1 MFNWFLSHSPLLY
14 LTQSIWRDEA
24 FSILSASRPL
34 SFIFQNLGIEPPLYY
49 VLLHFWMKLFGTEE
63 IAARSLSFLGFGS
76 ATFIVIYWAEKIF
89 KRHWL
94 AWYLPLLFFVNPMLL
109 YYAFEVR
116 TYGWFMFFAVASM
129 YGYLEKKWP
138 ILVAANVLGFYTHS
152 YMIFVPIAQVFHWLV
167 THNVLANFSSRL
179 RGLKSA
185 ITKRQITGAPT
196 GFALTFLLIA
206 PWFIRIAKEAG
217 RLKANWYFPVDLHLI
232 KSVLGNMFVGY
243 EGTPWY
249 LWTYTAYLSA
259 VLMCLFLFAL
269 APLSTRRRNLF
280 FFLMAV
286 VPLILVI
293 GVSFVKPLFVNR
305 YLIPVSIAEVFLV
318 VAAIAAMKRKFFQYL
333 TAAGFLIFSVGFNIW
348 YPPLHSKV
356 NIRKTFQEVN
366 ALRGTQDVVLAES
379 PLVFFESIY
388 YSGDP
393 KRVYLYNPQNVAFP
407 VYVGSALVSS
417 SQMALSYPPYP
428 MRGFLI
434 HEDGTF
440 DVVYTT
446 TIENKSAIQK
456 RH

>member
-1 MFNWFLSHSPLLY
+1 MLNWLLSHSPLLY

-49 VLLHFWMKLFGTEE
+49 VLLHFWMKLFGTSE
-63 IAARSLSFLGFGS
+63 IAARSLSFLGFGF
-76 ATFIVIYWAEKIF
+76 ATVMVIYWAEKIF

-116 TYGWFMFFAVASM
+116 TYGWFMFFAVLSFFAF
-129 YGYLEKKWP
+129 LQKRWRLL
-138 ILVAANVLGFYTHS
+138 IVANVLGFYNHT
-152 YMIFVPIAQVFHWLV
+152 YMVFVPLSQALYWVIMNRQKILRFQWRAVF
-167 THNVLANFSSRL
+167 
-179 RGLKSA
+179 
-185 ITKRQITGAPT
+185 RQQEVRSFFVI
-196 GFALTFLLIA
+196 FALMI
-206 PWFIRIAKEAG
+206 PWAVRIIRQSVY
-217 RLKANWYFPVDLHLI
+217 LTHTWYFPVDIHLV

-249 LWTYTAYLSA
+249 LWKYTAYLSL
-259 VLMCLFLFAL
+259 VLFGLFLFSL
-269 APLSTRRRNLF
+269 KPKTTRRRNLF

-286 VPLILVI
+286 VPLTLVI

-333 TAAGFLIFSVGFNIW
+333 TAAGFLIFSVGFNFW
-348 YPPLHSKV
+348 YPALHAKV

-366 ALRGTQDVVLAES
+366 ALRGKQDVVLAQS

-388 YSGDP
+388 YSADP
-393 KRVYLYNPQNVAFP
+393 KRVYLYNPGHVAFP
-407 VYVGSALVSS
+407 VYVGSALVSA
-417 SQMALSYPPYP
+417 SQMALTYPPYP

-440 DVVYTT
+440 DIVYATPMGAASKN
-446 TIENKSAIQK
+446 E
-456 RH
+456 